1 MDKKHYNEL
10 VLISQEIYDHA
21 TDRITN
27 YCAGK
32 YCGVGN
38 DTMEQQLEDYLFL
51 TEETSTY
58 LLGNAM
64 ALLDPASREAEISSF
79 VENLRQVISY
89 AEKKLGGDLPPS

>member
-1 MDKKHYNEL
+1 MDRKHYNEL
-10 VLISQEIYDHA
+10 VLLSQEIYDQA

-27 YCAGK
+27 YCAAQ

-51 TEETSTY
+51 TEETSAY

-64 ALLDPASREAEISSF
+64 ALLDPDSREAEIRSF
-79 VENLRQVISY
+79 VENLRKVIAY

>member
-10 VLISQEIYDHA
+10 VLLSQEIYDQA

-27 YCAGK
+27 YCAEK

-64 ALLDPASREAEISSF
+64 AMLDPGSREAEITSF